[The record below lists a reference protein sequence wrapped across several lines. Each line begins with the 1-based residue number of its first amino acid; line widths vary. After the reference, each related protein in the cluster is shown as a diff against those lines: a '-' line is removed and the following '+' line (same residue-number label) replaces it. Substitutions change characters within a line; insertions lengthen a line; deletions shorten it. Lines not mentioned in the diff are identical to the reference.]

1 MQTTSSAPSRKR
13 TQSSDGPAGPR
24 ERRTLETQAHGAL
37 VEVLEVGVLILG
49 PSGIGKSEC
58 ALELVTRGHRLV
70 ADDVVRIRRTEDGRL
85 IGSAPEL
92 IRHYVEIRGLGLL
105 LVPELFGPDAVRD
118 EAELNLVC
126 RLERW
131 REDAEY
137 ERLGLD
143 RPTEEILGLPLPTLL
158 LPLRPAGS
166 MATLVE
172 VGARDWLRRRAGS
185 NAARTLDERVRGAG
199 GPP

>member
-1 MQTTSSAPSRKR
+1 M
-13 TQSSDGPAGPR
+13 
-24 ERRTLETQAHGAL
+24 
-37 VEVLEVGVLILG
+37 VEVLGVGVLLMG

-70 ADDVVRIRRTEDGRL
+70 ADDVVRIRLTEDGVLLAR
-85 IGSAPEL
+85 APEL

-105 LVPELFGPDAVRD
+105 SVPELFGPESVRD
-118 EAELNLVC
+118 EAPLSLVC

-131 REDAEY
+131 REEVEY
-137 ERLGLD
+137 ERVGID
-143 RPTEEILGLPLPTLL
+143 RPTEEILGVAVPALL

-172 VGARDWLRRRAGS
+172 VGVRDLLRRRAGS

-199 GPP
+199 SPT

>member
-1 MQTTSSAPSRKR
+1 V
-13 TQSSDGPAGPR
+13 
-24 ERRTLETQAHGAL
+24 LL
-37 VEVLEVGVLILG
+37 VG

-58 ALELVTRGHRLV
+58 ALELVTRGHQLV
-70 ADDVVRIRRTEDGRL
+70 SDDVVRLRRSEDGRL
-85 IGSAPEL
+85 FGTAPPL
-92 IRHYVEIRGLGLL
+92 IRHYMELRGLGLL
-105 LVPELFGPDAVRD
+105 SIPELFGTSAVRD
-118 EAELNLVC
+118 ETEISLLC

-137 ERLGLD
+137 ERVGLD
-143 RPTEEILGLPLPTLL
+143 RPTEDILGVPVQSLL

-172 VGARDWLRRRAGS
+172 VGVRDLLRRRAGS

-199 GPP
+199 GAA

>member
-1 MQTTSSAPSRKR
+1 MP
-13 TQSSDGPAGPR
+13 SSDGPAGPG
-24 ERRTLETQAHGAL
+24 ERRTLEIQAHGAL
-37 VEVLEVGVLILG
+37 VEVLEIGVLLLG

-70 ADDVVRIRRTEDGRL
+70 ADDIVRIRRCQDGRL
-85 IGSAPEL
+85 VGSAPEL

-105 LVPELFGPDAVRD
+105 SIPELFGPDAVRD
-118 EAELNLVC
+118 EAEIGLIC

-137 ERLGLD
+137 ERVGLD
-143 RPTEEILGLPLPTLL
+143 RPTQEILEVAVPALL

-172 VGARDWLRRRAGS
+172 VGVRDLLRRRAGS

-199 GPP
+199 SSA

>member
-1 MQTTSSAPSRKR
+1 M
-13 TQSSDGPAGPR
+13 
-24 ERRTLETQAHGAL
+24 EIQAHGAL
-37 VEVLEVGVLILG
+37 VEVLEVGVLLLG

-70 ADDVVRIRRTEDGRL
+70 ADDVVRIRREEDGRL
-85 IGSAPEL
+85 VGSAPAL

-105 LVPELFGPDAVRD
+105 SIPELFGPDAIRD
-118 EAELNLVC
+118 EAALGLVC

-131 REDAEY
+131 REEADY
-137 ERLGLD
+137 ERVGIE
-143 RPTEEILGLPLPTLL
+143 RQTEEILGVPLPSLL

-172 VGARDWLRRRAGS
+172 VAARDWLRRRAGS
-185 NAARTLDERVRGAG
+185 NAARTLDERVRSAGAAR
-199 GPP
+199 

>member
-1 MQTTSSAPSRKR
+1 VEIQT
-13 TQSSDGPAGPR
+13 
-24 ERRTLETQAHGAL
+24 HGAL
-37 VEVLEVGVLILG
+37 VEVLDVGILLTG

-70 ADDVVRIRRTEDGRL
+70 ADDVVRIRRQEDGRL
-85 IGSAPEL
+85 IGSAPPL

-105 LVPELFGPDAVRD
+105 SIPELFGPDSVRD
-118 EAELNLVC
+118 EVALGFVC

-131 REDAEY
+131 REEAEY
-137 ERLGLD
+137 ERVGIE
-143 RPTEEILGLPLPTLL
+143 RPTEEILGVPLQTLL

-185 NAARTLDERVRGAG
+185 NAARALDERVRGAG
-199 GPP
+199 GAP

>member
-1 MQTTSSAPSRKR
+1 M
-13 TQSSDGPAGPR
+13 
-24 ERRTLETQAHGAL
+24 
-37 VEVLEVGVLILG
+37 VEVLGVGVLLMG

-70 ADDVVRIRRTEDGRL
+70 ADDVVRSRLTEDGVLLAR
-85 IGSAPEL
+85 APEL

-105 LVPELFGPDAVRD
+105 SVPELFGPESVRD
-118 EAELNLVC
+118 EASLSLVC

-131 REDAEY
+131 REEVEY
-137 ERLGLD
+137 ERVGID
-143 RPTEEILGLPLPTLL
+143 RPTEEILGVAVPALL

-172 VGARDWLRRRAGS
+172 VGVRDLLRRRAGS

-199 GPP
+199 SPT

>member
-1 MQTTSSAPSRKR
+1 MTSSAPSRKR
-13 TQSSDGPAGPR
+13 TPSSDGPAGPG
-24 ERRTLETQAHGAL
+24 ERRTLEIQAHGAL
-37 VEVLEVGVLILG
+37 VEVLEIGVLLFG

-70 ADDVVRIRRTEDGRL
+70 ADDIVRIRRCQDGRL
-85 IGSAPEL
+85 LGSAPEL

-105 LVPELFGPDAVRD
+105 SIPELFGPDAVRD
-118 EAELNLVC
+118 EAEIGLIC

-137 ERLGLD
+137 ERVGLD
-143 RPTEEILGLPLPTLL
+143 RPTQQILEVAVPALL

-172 VGARDWLRRRAGS
+172 VGVRDLLRRRAGS

-199 GPP
+199 SSA

>member
-1 MQTTSSAPSRKR
+1 M
-13 TQSSDGPAGPR
+13 
-24 ERRTLETQAHGAL
+24 LL
-37 VEVLEVGVLILG
+37 LG

-70 ADDVVRIRRTEDGRL
+70 ADDVVLIVRDRDGRVV
-85 IGSAPEL
+85 GSAPEL
-92 IRHYVEIRGLGLL
+92 IRHYLEIRGLGLL
-105 LVPELFGPDAVRD
+105 SVPDLFGPDAVRD
-118 EAELNLVC
+118 EAEIGLVC

-137 ERLGLD
+137 ERVGID
-143 RPTEEILGLPLPTLL
+143 RPTEEILGVALPALL

-172 VGARDWLRRRAGS
+172 VGVRDQLQRRAGS
-185 NAARTLDERVRGAG
+185 NAARRLDERVRGAG
-199 GPP
+199 GPA

>member
-1 MQTTSSAPSRKR
+1 ML
-13 TQSSDGPAGPR
+13 G
-24 ERRTLETQAHGAL
+24 
-37 VEVLEVGVLILG
+37 VGVLLMG

-70 ADDVVRIRRTEDGRL
+70 ADDVVRIRLTEDGVLLAR
-85 IGSAPEL
+85 APEL

-105 LVPELFGPDAVRD
+105 SVPELFGPESVRD
-118 EAELNLVC
+118 EAALSLVC

-131 REDAEY
+131 REEVEY
-137 ERLGLD
+137 ERVGID
-143 RPTEEILGLPLPTLL
+143 RPTEDILGVAVPALL

-172 VGARDWLRRRAGS
+172 VGVRDLLRRRAGS
-185 NAARTLDERVRGAG
+185 NAARNLDERVRGAG
-199 GPP
+199 SPT

>member
-1 MQTTSSAPSRKR
+1 M
-13 TQSSDGPAGPR
+13 
-24 ERRTLETQAHGAL
+24 LL
-37 VEVLEVGVLILG
+37 LG

-70 ADDVVRIRRTEDGRL
+70 ADDVVLIVRDRDGRVV
-85 IGSAPEL
+85 GSAPEL
-92 IRHYVEIRGLGLL
+92 IRHYLEIRGLGLL
-105 LVPELFGPDAVRD
+105 SVPDLFGPDAVRD
-118 EAELNLVC
+118 AAEIGLVC

-137 ERLGLD
+137 ERVGID
-143 RPTEEILGLPLPTLL
+143 RPTEEILGVALPALL

-172 VGARDWLRRRAGS
+172 VGVRDHLQRRAGS
-185 NAARTLDERVRGAG
+185 NAARRLDERVRGAG
-199 GPP
+199 GPA

>member
-1 MQTTSSAPSRKR
+1 V
-13 TQSSDGPAGPR
+13 
-24 ERRTLETQAHGAL
+24 LL
-37 VEVLEVGVLILG
+37 VG

-58 ALELVTRGHRLV
+58 ALELVTRGHQLV
-70 ADDVVRIRRTEDGRL
+70 SDDVVRIRRTEDRRL
-85 IGSAPEL
+85 IGTAPVL

-105 LVPELFGPDAVRD
+105 SVPELFGPAAVRD
-118 EAELNLVC
+118 ETEISLLC

-131 REDAEY
+131 REDVEY
-137 ERLGLD
+137 ERVGLE
-143 RPTEEILGLPLPTLL
+143 RPTEEILGVPVQALL

-172 VGARDWLRRRAGS
+172 VGVRDLLRRRAGS

-199 GPP
+199 GAP